1 MDDAPSSRRRAA
13 VRPRSVWQ
21 NIEPRPSAGGPTCP
35 RMDEIEILTN
45 EYGESKVYA
54 NEVYLLRY
62 GDGYS

>member
-1 MDDAPSSRRRAA
+1 
-13 VRPRSVWQ
+13 
-21 NIEPRPSAGGPTCP
+21 
-35 RMDEIEILTN
+35 MDEIEILTN